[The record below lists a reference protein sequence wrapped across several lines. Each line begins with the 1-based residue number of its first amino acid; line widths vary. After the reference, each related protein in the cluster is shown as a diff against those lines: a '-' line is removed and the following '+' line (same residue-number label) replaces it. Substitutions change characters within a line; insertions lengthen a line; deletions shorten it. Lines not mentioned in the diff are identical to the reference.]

1 MIYFT
6 STLLNIMVY
15 LVSFAIVYHVLH
27 KRFTDTLA
35 EIETEYRLALSRA
48 CTSFVDAMT
57 AVSKALDTEPEP
69 EPELTTLHEWALSLC
84 RSSHCNYFDGFGCT
98 RSDVVTDGEETC
110 PCDIE
115 MRRATDPEL
124 MERQTTE

>member
-15 LVSFAIVYHVLH
+15 LVTIAVVYHTLH

-35 EIETEYRLALSRA
+35 EIETNYRLSLSRA
-48 CTSFVDAMT
+48 CASFVDAMT
-57 AVSKALDTEPEP
+57 AISKALDTEPEP
-69 EPELTTLHEWALSLC
+69 EPEQTTLHEWALSLC

-98 RSDVVTDGEETC
+98 RSDVVKDGEETC

-115 MRRATDPEL
+115 MR
-124 MERQTTE
+124 QTE